1 MDGQEGIDPRPGSAV
16 STGVGLCGLAGLA
29 AYYAIVRT
37 YALEAPWVPLLGL
50 LACALPMVV
59 WSLAIDRVH
68 RRPSTGIDWEAL
80 PRPWRDALDTG
91 LVKLAGLWATWGVIA
106 AAYFLGR
113 WYWVGSYLYAM
124 RVLSLALPLLLALSI
139 PYVLWLDRRLREPHD
154 GAWAL
159 GTVLLTV
166 HKGIDPALR
175 PMLAD
180 HARSWAIKG
189 FFTAFMLSAL
199 PGNWTAAVAANPT
212 AMAAD
217 PVALADG
224 MVALM
229 FLIDVSIGTVGYL
242 FTLRPLDSHIRSGNP
257 FMAGWVAALIC
268 YPPFVLMS
276 SGGPLDYQQHQLGW
290 ARALSDHPL
299 IQPLFAFA
307 LVGLT
312 ACYAWATVVFGL
324 RFSNL
329 THRGIL
335 THGPYRFTKH
345 PAYLAKNLFWWLA
358 AVPVLTTS
366 GQWTDAVRNCCIL
379 GLVSGVYFWRAKT
392 EERHLSADPAYRAY
406 VGWMARNAPL
416 AKAWRVIRPGSV
428 EQA

>member
-1 MDGQEGIDPRPGSAV
+1 MDGQEGSDPRPGSAV

-29 AYYAIVRT
+29 AYYAIVRL

-50 LACALPMVV
+50 LACALPMVA

-68 RRPSTGIDWEAL
+68 LHPSTGIDWDAP
-80 PRPWRDALDTG
+80 PRPLRDALDTG
-91 LVKLAGLWATWGVIA
+91 LIKLAGLWATWGVIA
-106 AAYFLGR
+106 AAYFIGR

-124 RVLSLALPLLLALSI
+124 RVLSLALPLLLALSV

-159 GTVLLTV
+159 GMVLLTV

-212 AMAAD
+212 AMAAE

-257 FMAGWVAALIC
+257 LMAGWVAALIC

-406 VGWMARNAPL
+406 AGWMARNAPL
-416 AKAWRVIRPGSV
+416 AKAWRVIRPV
-428 EQA
+428 RA